1 MHNLLRKQIILFSF
15 FRSNF
20 GRREICKRS
29 RTDFPLRYVRFEMT
43 TKFFL
48 LPVFI
53 FSANHLF
60 AQRELNRPERDNA
73 PYFFGATLG
82 YNSSYLHATKSTYF
96 IQNDTVLFAKTGS
109 SGGVSIGLLGT
120 FRLNKHFQFRFNPQI
135 IIGSARYFTYHLGIT
150 QNGEPAD
157 QTKTLPAN
165 IVTFPFQLKFQSDRI
180 DNFRV
185 FLLGGIKYDIYFSGN
200 STDASA
206 KEIQFKSNDFGV
218 EGGIGC
224 SIYFPY
230 FTLSPELKFSDGL
243 TNILSAGTANKFSN
257 VFDKIQTRMLT
268 FSLHFEY

>member
-1 MHNLLRKQIILFSF
+1 MHNLLRKQIIILLVLICVFAKNAFSQ
-15 FRSNF
+15 
-20 GRREICKRS
+20 REI
-29 RTDFPLRYVRFEMT
+29 
-43 TKFFL
+43 
-48 LPVFI
+48 
-53 FSANHLF
+53 
-60 AQRELNRPERDNA
+60 NRPERDDA

-82 YNSSYLHATKSTYF
+82 YNSSYLHATKSAYF
-96 IQNDTVLFAKTGS
+96 IQNDSVLYAKTGS
-109 SGGVSIGLLGT
+109 SGGISVGLLAT
-120 FRLNKHFQFRFNPQI
+120 MRLNKHFQFRFNPQI
-135 IIGSARYFTYHLGIT
+135 IIGSARYFNYHLGLT
-150 QNGEPAD
+150 QPGEPAD

-185 FLLGGIKYDIYFSGN
+185 YLLGGIKYDIYFSGN
-200 STDASA
+200 TTDASA
-206 KEIQFKSNDFGV
+206 KEIQFKPNDFGI

>member
-1 MHNLLRKQIILFSF
+1 MHNLLRKQVIVLLALVCIFAKNAFSQ
-15 FRSNF
+15 
-20 GRREICKRS
+20 REIHR
-29 RTDFPLRYVRFEMT
+29 
-43 TKFFL
+43 
-48 LPVFI
+48 
-53 FSANHLF
+53 A
-60 AQRELNRPERDNA
+60 ERDDA

-82 YNSSYLHATKSTYF
+82 YNNSYLHETKSNYF
-96 IQNDTVLFAKTGS
+96 IQSDTVLFAKTGS

-120 FRLNKHFQFRFNPQI
+120 FRLSNYFQFRFNPQI
-135 IIGSARYFTYHLGIT
+135 IIGSARYFTYHLGFP

-185 FLLGGIKYDIYFSGN
+185 YLLGGIKYDIYFSGN

-243 TNILSAGTANKFSN
+243 TNILSSGTANKFSN

>member
-1 MHNLLRKQIILFSF
+1 VFSPFRAQRSGVGKLLKFQQVTYSLHSIEMVMKPFLF
-15 FRSNF
+15 
-20 GRREICKRS
+20 
-29 RTDFPLRYVRFEMT
+29 L
-43 TKFFL
+43 
-48 LPVFI
+48 VFI
-53 FSANHLF
+53 FLTNQLF
-60 AQRELNRPERDNA
+60 SQKEPNRPERDDA

-82 YNSSYLHATKSTYF
+82 YNTSFLHATKSAYF
-96 IQNDTVLFAKTGS
+96 IQNDSVLYAKTGS

-120 FRLNKHFQFRFNPQI
+120 MRLNKHFQFRFNPQI
-135 IIGSARYFTYHLGIT
+135 IIGSARYFNYHLGVI
-150 QNGEPAD
+150 QPGEQAN

-200 STDASA
+200 SSDASA
-206 KEIQFKSNDFGV
+206 KEIQFKPTDFGV

-243 TNILSAGTANKFSN
+243 TNILSSNTANKFSN
-257 VFDKIQTRMLT
+257 VFDKIQTRMIT